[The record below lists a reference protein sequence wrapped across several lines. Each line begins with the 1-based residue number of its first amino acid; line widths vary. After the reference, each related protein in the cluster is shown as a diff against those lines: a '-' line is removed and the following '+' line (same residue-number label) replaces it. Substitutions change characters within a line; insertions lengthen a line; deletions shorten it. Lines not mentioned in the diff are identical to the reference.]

1 MSAFLFGS
9 KHVLA
14 ALVLPPASLI
24 FIAFVGL
31 LIHRAH
37 PRTGRAVT
45 ALALLALFAVSLPPV
60 SGLLITTLERYP
72 AITFQNL
79 QRAQAIVILGG
90 DVYRHGPEYG
100 GDGVGGYTLQRVRY
114 GASLQARTNLPILTS
129 GTPVAELMKT
139 VIEQEFHGKVRW
151 AENRSWNTAESAA
164 YCADILRSAGIHR
177 IALVSSAW
185 HLPRAVELFEWHGL
199 EVLPAPTVFH
209 GVPPLHLIHL
219 VPTARALQTSSLA
232 LREWLAIV
240 VQRVAGPM
248 N

>member
-1 MSAFLFGS
+1 MSGFLFGS
-9 KHVLA
+9 KNVLA

-37 PRTGRAVT
+37 PRIGRAM
-45 ALALLALFAVSLPPV
+45 AALALFALFALSLPPV
-60 SGLLITTLERYP
+60 SEALIKTLERHR
-72 AITFQNL
+72 AITPQDL

-90 DVYRHGPEYG
+90 DIYRHAPEYG

-114 GASLQARTNLPILTS
+114 GASLQARANLPILVS

-164 YCADILRSAGIHR
+164 YCADILRSAGINR

-185 HLPRAVELFEWHGL
+185 HLPRAVELFEWRGL
-199 EVLPAPTVFH
+199 EVFPAPTVFH
-209 GVPPLHLIHL
+209 GVAPLRPIHL

-240 VQRVAGPM
+240 VQRVAGSM